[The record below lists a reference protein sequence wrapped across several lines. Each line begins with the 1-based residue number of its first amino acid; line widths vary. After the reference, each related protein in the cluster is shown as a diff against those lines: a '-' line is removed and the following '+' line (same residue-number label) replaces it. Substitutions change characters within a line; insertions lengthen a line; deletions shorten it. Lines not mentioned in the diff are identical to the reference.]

1 MSTAPMPNRW
11 ILVIDDNPAICDDFR
26 KVLQRN
32 ARTSS
37 LLAARAALFE
47 DPPLDEAL
55 EATAYR
61 SGDLATARAQLEE
74 SLRLFQAQGDVPF
87 ASMVLS
93 ALQRGCPY
101 AVAFVDMLM
110 PPGWDGLETIDH
122 LWSVDPELE
131 IVICTAFTDLARDR
145 FPQRLEHSDKL
156 LILRKP
162 FDNIEVWQLA
172 SVLTQK
178 WYLAQQVKHQLPALT
193 DMLEQRTQELQDV
206 RERLQAAMTQ
216 RHADAQ

>member
-11 ILVIDDNPAICDDFR
+11 LLVIDDNPAICEDFR

-47 DPPLDEAL
+47 DTPLDAAL
-55 EATAYR
+55 EGFEVDCAN
-61 SGDLATARAQLEE
+61 
-74 SLRLFQAQGDVPF
+74 QGQKGLNI
-87 ASMVLS
+87 VLS

-101 AVAFVDMLM
+101 AMAFVDRLM
-110 PPGWDGLETIDH
+110 PPGWEGLETIDH

-131 IVICTAFTDLARDR
+131 MVICTAFTDLVRDR

-162 FDNIEVWQLA
+162 FDNIEVWQTGQRLDPEVVSGSA
-172 SVLTQK
+172 SQAST
-178 WYLAQQVKHQLPALT
+178 AHFDGHARAAHA
-193 DMLEQRTQELQDV
+193 RTPG
-206 RERLQAAMTQ
+206 RERTSSGCNDAAP
-216 RHADAQ
+216 R

>member
-1 MSTAPMPNRW
+1 MAPTPMPSRW
-11 ILVIDDNPAICDDFR
+11 ILVIDDNPAVCEDFR
-26 KVLQRN
+26 KILQPN

-47 DPPLDEAL
+47 DTSLDETPEGFEVDCADQGQ
-55 EATAYR
+55 T
-61 SGDLATARAQLEE
+61 GLA
-74 SLRLFQAQGDVPF
+74 
-87 ASMVLS
+87 MVQS
-93 ALQRGCPY
+93 ALQRGSPY

-131 IVICTAFTDLARDR
+131 IVICTAFADLVQDR
-145 FPQRLEHSDKL
+145 LTQRLENSDKL

-178 WYLAQQVKHQLPALT
+178 WHLGQQVKHQLPALT
-193 DMLEQRTQELQDV
+193 AMVEQLTQELQEV
-206 RERLQAAMTQ
+206 RQRLQTAMTQ
-216 RHADAQ
+216 RQADAK

>member
-55 EATAYR
+55 EGFEVDCANKGQT
-61 SGDLATARAQLEE
+61 GLN
-74 SLRLFQAQGDVPF
+74 
-87 ASMVLS
+87 MVLS

-193 DMLEQRTQELQDV
+193 DMLAQRTQELKDV

>member
-1 MSTAPMPNRW
+1 MA
-11 ILVIDDNPAICDDFR
+11 
-26 KVLQRN
+26 
-32 ARTSS
+32 
-37 LLAARAALFE
+37 
-47 DPPLDEAL
+47 
-55 EATAYR
+55 
-61 SGDLATARAQLEE
+61 
-74 SLRLFQAQGDVPF
+74 
-87 ASMVLS
+87 MVQS
-93 ALQRGCPY
+93 ALQRGRPY

-131 IVICTAFTDLARDR
+131 IVICTAFTDLLRYR
-145 FPQRLEHSDKL
+145 ISQRLERSDKL

-162 FDNIEVWQLA
+162 FDTIEVWQLA

-193 DMLEQRTQELQDV
+193 AMVEQRTQELQEV

-216 RHADAQ
+216 RRADAT

>member
-1 MSTAPMPNRW
+1 MTTAPIPSRW
-11 ILVIDDNPAICDDFR
+11 ILVIDDNPTVCEDFR
-26 KVLQRN
+26 KILQRN
-32 ARTSS
+32 TQASS

-47 DPPLDEAL
+47 DTSLDE
-55 EATAYR
+55 TAE
-61 SGDLATARAQLEE
+61 GFEVDCADQGQTGLA
-74 SLRLFQAQGDVPF
+74 
-87 ASMVLS
+87 MVQS
-93 ALQRGCPY
+93 ALQRGSPY

-110 PPGWDGLETIDH
+110 PPGWDGLETIDQ

-131 IVICTAFTDLARDR
+131 IVICTAFVDLLRDR
-145 FPQRLEHSDKL
+145 FTQRLEHSDKL

-193 DMLEQRTQELQDV
+193 AMVEQITQELQDV
-206 RERLQAAMTQ
+206 RERLLQ
-216 RHADAQ
+216 

>member
-1 MSTAPMPNRW
+1 MSTAPMPSRW
-11 ILVIDDNPAICDDFR
+11 ILVIDDNPAVCEDFR
-26 KVLQRN
+26 KILQPN
-32 ARTSS
+32 TRTSS
-37 LLAARAALFE
+37 LLAARATLFE
-47 DPPLDEAL
+47 DTSVDEAP
-55 EATAYR
+55 EGFEIDCA
-61 SGDLATARAQLEE
+61 D
-74 SLRLFQAQGDVPF
+74 QGQTGLV
-87 ASMVLS
+87 MVQN

-101 AVAFVDMLM
+101 AVVFVDMLM
-110 PPGWDGLETIDH
+110 PPGWDGLETIDQ

-131 IVICTAFTDLARDR
+131 IVICTAFADLLRDR

-156 LILRKP
+156 LILCKP

-193 DMLEQRTQELQDV
+193 ATIEQRTQELQEM

-216 RHADAQ
+216 RQANAQ